1 VSAESRCPQCDSGA
15 VTLSELL
22 EGTLPP
28 PQREEL
34 EGHLAG
40 CADCRALLESLR
52 EQIETCRRTPRPEP
66 SRDCVARAVEALQA
80 ELIRRRQ
87 RAP

>member
-1 VSAESRCPQCDSGA
+1 MSAESRCPQRESGA
-15 VTLSELL
+15 ATLSELL
-22 EGTLPP
+22 EGTLPQ

-34 EGHLAG
+34 ERHLAG
-40 CADCRALLESLR
+40 CADCRGLLESLR

-80 ELIRRRQ
+80 ELVRRR
-87 RAP
+87 RRTP

>member
-1 VSAESRCPQCDSGA
+1 MSAESRCPRAESGA
-15 VTLSELL
+15 VLLSELL

-34 EGHLAG
+34 ERHLAA
-40 CADCRALLESLR
+40 CVECRALFDELR
-52 EQIETCRRTPRPEP
+52 EQIETCHRTPRPEP

-80 ELIRRRQ
+80 ELVRRR
-87 RAP
+87 RRSC